1 MGNPCIKKKL
11 EKIIEFDPFKFINL
25 NLKYFLHTKK
35 NFDYKFK
42 GTPKSK
48 PLIDKKKF

>member
-1 MGNPCIKKKL
+1 MGLSAYGKPMYKKKL

-35 NFDYKFK
+35 KF
-42 GTPKSK
+42 
-48 PLIDKKKF
+48 